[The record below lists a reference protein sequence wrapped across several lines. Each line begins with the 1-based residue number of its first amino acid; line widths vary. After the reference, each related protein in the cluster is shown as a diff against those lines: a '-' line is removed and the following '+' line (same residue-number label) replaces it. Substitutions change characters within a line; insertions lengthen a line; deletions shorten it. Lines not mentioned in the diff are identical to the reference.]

1 MVEEAIL
8 VLRVMSLRYLVLI
21 QRFLRFA
28 EETVAIAEISAHIGI
43 IASERD
49 RLLVVLD
56 CVRPILPVIIPVGE
70 RRGGVGGC
78 EMRDFRRVLRAR
90 FSSAS
95 LAALRRRRMR
105 LPQRQPHR

>member
-43 IASERD
+43 IASEGD

-56 CVRPILPVIIPVGE
+56 CVRPILPVIVPV
-70 RRGGVGGC
+70 RGRDVAGPTSSRDGRTSGMDVFLGRLTVGT
-78 EMRDFRRVLRAR
+78 M
-90 FSSAS
+90 
-95 LAALRRRRMR
+95 
-105 LPQRQPHR
+105 PQVSV